1 MDDEALLYQAKVT
14 YHGALWLSHLEEYH
28 SEEGLLGSI

>member
-1 MDDEALLYQAKVT
+1 MDDEAPLCQAKVT
-14 YHGALWLSHLEEYH
+14 YHGALPLSYLDEYR